1 MLEDNKIQINT
12 QNIRLKL
19 IRSNITK
26 DTSHKKVVPALPHL
40 IQ

>member
-1 MLEDNKIQINT
+1 MLEDNKIKINT
-12 QNIRLKL
+12 QNIQLKL
-19 IRSNITK
+19 ILSNITK